1 MKHLILY
8 ISLFYL
14 IGCNLFQGQQ
24 PVEESV
30 AVEEKQQQEEVFVPV
45 QKELY
50 VIKEGAIKYKIPD
63 INVKT
68 ESQYSY
74 GEPLWVVGVSEHFY
88 KCNEEE
94 YILKED
100 ADNYEKLKLT
110 QEELEE
116 SNFILKGRQKNSTTG
131 SLSTYLSIS
140 LITKQEYQKAIKN
153 KVDFFIRDTLTFQKK
168 DKVLSIV
175 CEEAVVKFK
184 DIIGELS
191 RVDESYEYIG
201 RIDTLNQYVVSSQV
215 GDGYGE
221 ITIDKRSGRKIT
233 FDHLPFIS
241 PNRKHLFMITTEI
254 YSEPDNFSLYKVEST
269 NPFVS
274 KLIITAELSNW
285 KIYNIEENDVFF
297 SKNGYLYASINP
309 INSFLDSKGE
319 LNKQRMYIKIG
330 IRNQ

>member
-1 MKHLILY
+1 MKY
-8 ISLFYL
+8 FISFVLTL
-14 IGCNLFQGQQ
+14 LLAGCNLFQGKQ
-24 PVEESV
+24 PAKEDV
-30 AVEEKQQQEEVFVPV
+30 AVEEKQVETFVPV

-50 VIKEGAIKYKIPD
+50 VIKQGAVKYKIPD
-63 INVKT
+63 INVKV

-74 GEPLWVVGVSEHFY
+74 GEPLWVVGISEHFY

-116 SNFILKGRQKNSTTG
+116 SNFILKGSQRNSTSG

-140 LITKQEYQKAIKN
+140 LITKEEYQKAIKN
-153 KVDFFIRDTLTFQKK
+153 KVDFFIGDTLTFQKK
-168 DKVLSIV
+168 GKILSIA

-184 DIIGELS
+184 DTIGELS

-285 KIYNIEENDVFF
+285 KIYNIDENDVFF
-297 SKNGYLYASINP
+297 SKNGYLYVSINP

-319 LNKQRMYIKIG
+319 LNKQRMYIKIK
-330 IRNQ
+330 IK

>member
-1 MKHLILY
+1 MKYFISFILT
-8 ISLFYL
+8 LL
-14 IGCNLFQGQQ
+14 LAGCNLFQGQQ
-24 PVEESV
+24 PARESI
-30 AVEEKQQQEEVFVPV
+30 AVEEKQVETFVPV

-50 VIKEGAIKYKIPD
+50 VIKQGAVKYKIPD
-63 INVKT
+63 INVKA

-74 GEPLWVVGVSEHFY
+74 GEPLWVVGISEHFY

-100 ADNYEKLKLT
+100 VDNYEKLKLT

-116 SNFILKGRQKNSTTG
+116 SNFILKGSQKNSTTG

-140 LITKQEYQKAIKN
+140 LITKEEYQKAIKN
-153 KVDFFIRDTLTFQKK
+153 KVDFFITDTLTFQKK
-168 DKVLSIV
+168 GKVLSIV

-184 DIIGELS
+184 DTIGELS
-191 RVDESYEYIG
+191 GVDESYEYIG

-221 ITIDKRSGRKIT
+221 ITIDKTTGRKIT

-254 YSEPDNFSLYKVEST
+254 YSEPDSFSLYKIESIT
-269 NPFVS
+269 PFVS
-274 KLIITAELSNW
+274 KPIITAELSNW
-285 KIYNIEENDVFF
+285 KIYNIDENDVFF
-297 SKNGYLYASINP
+297 SKNGYLYVSINP

-319 LNKQRMYIKIG
+319 LNKQRMYIKIK
-330 IRNQ
+330 IK